1 MLLAKCMK
9 KDVKTCPGSMTVA
22 DAAKQMASH
31 NVGSLVV
38 VDNERPVGI
47 FTERDLLNRVVAKDK
62 DPKTVK
68 VSEVMT
74 KDVFTVQADEFI
86 GNVYHKLAER
96 GIRHAPVVDK
106 GNLVGITSA
115 RDLARILDDQMY
127 SLYFRKRDLSGDY

>member
-1 MLLAKCMK
+1 MLLAECMK
-9 KDVKTCPGSMTVA
+9 KDVKTCPGGMTVA
-22 DAAKQMASH
+22 EAAKQMASH

-38 VDNERPVGI
+38 VEDKRPVGI
-47 FTERDLLNRVVAKDK
+47 FTERDLLNRVVAQGK
-62 DPKTVK
+62 DPNKVK
-68 VSEVMT
+68 VTDVMT
-74 KDVFTVQADEFI
+74 KDVFTVQADEYI

-127 SLYFRKRDLSGDY
+127 SLYFRKKDLSGDY